1 MKQPLDVVV
10 GVLTFKRPAALDL
23 TLERM
28 LGQVTAL
35 TQVGGTA
42 VTVRVVVVDNDPDAS
57 ARLVAEKYLAAPIT
71 YVVEPFPGISA
82 GRNRALDEAADAD
95 LLVFIDDDET
105 PLEKWLSSLI
115 ETWQATGATAVMGR
129 VISVFETTL
138 DPWIEAG
145 GFFVRRTMP
154 SGTPISVAAAGNLLL
169 DMRQMSRIAARFD
182 PAMGLTGGEDTLLSR
197 IIIERGG
204 TIVWCDESAA
214 LDHVPASRTTKKWV
228 LTRAW
233 SHGNTA
239 TLVELKVSPTPV
251 SRLRVRVRAL
261 VKGAV
266 RIAGGTARC
275 VLGVLRGNLRDRA
288 RGRRAIYRGAGL
300 MSGAVGI
307 AYLEYAR
314 GSRWKRWRTVE
325 RVPGT

>member
-1 MKQPLDVVV
+1 MTGHLDVVV

-23 TLERM
+23 TLERI
-28 LGQVTAL
+28 LAQVMTL
-35 TQVGGTA
+35 EQVGGTE
-42 VTVRVVVVDNDPDAS
+42 VRSRVLVVDNDPAAS
-57 ARLVAEKYLAAPIT
+57 ARHVVGRFSSEPVT
-71 YVVEPFPGISA
+71 YVVEAVPGISA

-105 PLEKWLSSLI
+105 PLDSWLSSLI
-115 ETWQATGATAVMGR
+115 GTWQSTGATAVMGR
-129 VISVFETTL
+129 VVSVFEAPL

-145 GFFVRRTMP
+145 GFFVRRSMP
-154 SGTPISVAAAGNLLL
+154 SGSPITVAAAGNLLL
-169 DMRQMSRIAARFD
+169 DMRQMTRMAVRFD

-197 IIIERGG
+197 NIVERGG

-214 LDHVPASRTTKKWV
+214 LDHVPASRATRTWV

-239 TLVELKVSPTPV
+239 TLVDLKVSRTPAR
-251 SRLRVRVRAL
+251 RLAVRVRAL
-261 VKGAV
+261 AKGAA
-266 RIAGGTARC
+266 RIAGGSVRC

-314 GSRWKRWRTVE
+314 GSRWKRWRDVE
-325 RVPGT
+325 RGLDA